1 MTIASEIQ
9 RIQTNIANSYI
20 ACSNKGATLPA
31 TQNSDN
37 LATTI
42 ASIPTGGGS
51 DPQMYRIIGASIT
64 VTGQA
69 V

>member
-9 RIQTNIANSYI
+9 RIQTNIANAYT

-31 TQNSDN
+31 TQDSDN

-42 ASIPTGGGS
+42 ASIPSGGS
-51 DPQMYRIIGASIT
+51 DPQMYNIINASVT
-64 VTGQA
+64 VSIQA

>member
-9 RIQTNIANSYI
+9 RIQTNIANSYM
-20 ACSNKGATLPA
+20 ACNDKGATMPA
-31 TQNSDN
+31 TQDSDN

-42 ASIPTGGGS
+42 ASIPTGGN

>member
-9 RIQTNIANSYI
+9 RIQTNIANSYTV
-20 ACSNKGATLPA
+20 CNNKGATMPV
-31 TQNSDN
+31 TQDSDN

-42 ASIPTGGGS
+42 ASIPTGGG
-51 DPQMYRIIGASIT
+51 DPQVYSVINASIT
-64 VTGQA
+64 VSVQA